1 MKTTLQNDIQVF
13 ESMVGSSDAWLKFIK
28 FWSLVMHECKRKEDI
43 VRVFSLVTIYIPRQ
57 EYILGSSA
65 SIQGGNWN
73 ITDNLPIL
81 YAK

>member
-1 MKTTLQNDIQVF
+1 
-13 ESMVGSSDAWLKFIK
+13 
-28 FWSLVMHECKRKEDI
+28 MHEYKRKEDI
-43 VRVFSLVTIYIPRQ
+43 VRAFSLVTIYIPRQ

-81 YAK
+81 YTPNKIIYSFNFKDVISRDSYLILFKEGRV